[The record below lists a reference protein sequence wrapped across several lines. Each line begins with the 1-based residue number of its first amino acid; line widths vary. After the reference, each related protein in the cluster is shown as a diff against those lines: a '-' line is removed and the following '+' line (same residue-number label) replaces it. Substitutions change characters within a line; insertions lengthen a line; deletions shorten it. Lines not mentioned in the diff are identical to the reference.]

1 MKVVLRLSLVV
12 LSAAGILSARLA
24 AQGVPEPKKADD
36 LPAAQLVL
44 SYNAVRF
51 AHNTDSDTF
60 WLKGGGSIEFSGRAY
75 RNFSA
80 VVNVYG
86 GRASNSGAGMN
97 SLNLLTYTFGPRYTF
112 VSKSGRYSLFG
123 EGLVGEAR
131 GTHVNYPASLNSDSA
146 RSFALL
152 AGSGL
157 DVKLTKRFAVRPI
170 EVDYLRTQLPVQYG
184 SPQDNVRVGA
194 GLVLRLG
201 TK

>member
-1 MKVVLRLSLVV
+1 M
-12 LSAAGILSARLA
+12 
-24 AQGVPEPKKADD
+24 
-36 LPAAQLVL
+36 
-44 SYNAVRF
+44 
-51 AHNTDSDTF
+51 
-60 WLKGGGSIEFSGRAY
+60 
-75 RNFSA
+75 
-80 VVNVYG
+80 
-86 GRASNSGAGMN
+86 
-97 SLNLLTYTFGPRYTF
+97 
-112 VSKSGRYSLFG
+112 
-123 EGLVGEAR
+123 
-131 GTHVNYPASLNSDSA
+131 NYPASLNSDSA